1 MTMLLLLL
9 MSVLLTI
16 AVIMAILLVY
26 MHRNGVHAIT
36 FTVER
41 PQKRQEAQHGA

>member
-1 MTMLLLLL
+1 MTILLLLF
-9 MSVLLTI
+9 MSVLMAAC
-16 AVIMAILLVY
+16 AVLVILLVY

-41 PQKRQEAQHGA
+41 PQKRQEAQR